1 MQIGEDFFERK
12 SQIKAVNVAVELR
25 RYRHVPAGTNF
36 SVEKLNTVGMTFS
49 PYPRRLQGR
58 YSGDLLQQSYQDI
71 GTAMFRPRH
80 AEWEVLTTGGPLTSL
95 TCTFDDTLIE
105 NALERSYIC
114 ESERLKDCF
123 DLKSPAIVDTL
134 RTMHNELISPGFA
147 STAVLESGATL
158 LVVYLARSLDRSE
171 RKTREEGLTP
181 AQKRMIDEFLQEI
194 NGRSPSVEELARHI
208 GISVRSLQ
216 RKANKTYGLPVASY
230 IADSQLS
237 RAKDLLEERNLP
249 LKEIAF
255 RLGFSSHSHF
265 TLAFRRG
272 MGVTPS
278 VFRAKLP

>member
-1 MQIGEDFFERK
+1 MLIGEDFFELK
-12 SQIKAVNVAVELR
+12 SEIKAVNAAVELR
-25 RYRHVPAGTNF
+25 RYRHVPPGTNF
-36 SVEKLNTVGMTFS
+36 SVEKLNAVGMTFS

-58 YSGDLLQQSYQDI
+58 YAGDIVKHSYHDI
-71 GTAMFRPRH
+71 GTAVFRPRH
-80 AEWEVLTTGGPLTSL
+80 TEWEVITTGGPLTSI
-95 TCTFDDTLIE
+95 TCMFDDSLIE
-105 NALERSYIC
+105 NALDRSYIC
-114 ESERLKDCF
+114 ESEGLKDCF

-134 RTMHNELISPGFA
+134 RTLHNELVHPGFA

-158 LVVYLARSLDRSE
+158 LIVYLARLLENSE
-171 RKTREEGLTP
+171 YKTKEEGLTP

-194 NGRSPSVEELARHI
+194 HGQSPSVEELARHI

-237 RAKDLLEERNLP
+237 RAKELLEERNLP

-265 TLAFRRG
+265 TLAFRRA